1 MNGKR
6 ILNELIGI
14 FLVLN
19 IALLTFNVI
28 KTIDRYRINT
38 TRINNVTYA
47 LEQKEIYLE
56 TQLPRN
62 FTPKMQANLSDFIGS
77 NTTAER
83 YNMVSALFGENS
95 GKVIVTKDSSAPQSI
110 IHRYGSESLIFN
122 KNTIVYMNTDVS
134 GKSNKEISLQSAKK
148 ICRAFIK
155 RLNYNKEFNN
165 AYIQHRNNEGNIEIT
180 FFRNYKGIPV
190 FEEYIRFELIGGT
203 IQKATMQIGK
213 ISQLDGDRIKKA
225 IYPIDLVLFGIDDE
239 LEIEK
244 PMYITDIT
252 LGYKAIGES
261 NIMLLGTQL
270 IPTYKIEIRG
280 LKNPIYVNAYTNK
293 RIE

>member
-14 FLVLN
+14 FLFLN

-28 KTIDRYRINT
+28 KTVDSYRIST

-47 LEQKEIYLE
+47 LEQRGIYLE
-56 TQLPRN
+56 TQLPRS
-62 FTPKMQANLSDFIGS
+62 FTPKSQANLSDLIGS
-77 NTTAER
+77 NMTAER

-95 GKVIVTKDSSAPQSI
+95 GNVIVTKDSNAPKSM
-110 IHRYGSESLIFN
+110 IHRYGSEVLTFN
-122 KNTIVYMNTDVS
+122 ENTIVYTNTDIS
-134 GKSNKEISLQSAKK
+134 SESNKEVSLKSAKK
-148 ICRAFIK
+148 TCRDFIK
-155 RLNYNKEFNN
+155 RLNYNKVFNN
-165 AYIQHRNNEGNIEIT
+165 AYIQCSSNENNLEIT
-180 FFRNYKGIPV
+180 FFRKYKGIPV
-190 FEEYIRFELIGGT
+190 FDEYIRFELIAGR
-203 IQKATMQIGK
+203 IQKATMQLGK
-213 ISQLDGDRIKKA
+213 IRQLEGDEIKRT

-239 LEIEK
+239 LEVEK

-252 LGYKAIGES
+252 LGYKAIDES

>member
-19 IALLTFNVI
+19 IALLTFNIV
-28 KTIDRYRINT
+28 KTIHRYRINT

-62 FTPKMQANLSDFIGS
+62 FTPKSQANLSDFIGS

-83 YNMVSALFGENS
+83 DNMVSALFGENS
-95 GKVIVTKDSSAPQSI
+95 GKVIVTKDSSAPKSI
-110 IHRYGSESLIFN
+110 IHRYGSESLVFN
-122 KNTIVYMNTDVS
+122 KNTIVYTNTDVS
-134 GKSNKEISLQSAKK
+134 ESSNKEISLQSAKK
-148 ICRAFIK
+148 ICRDFIK
-155 RLNYNKEFNN
+155 RLNYNKKFNN
-165 AYIQHRNNEGNIEIT
+165 AYIQHRNNEDNIEIT

-190 FEEYIRFELIGGT
+190 FEEYIRFELMGET
-203 IQKATMQIGK
+203 IQKATIKIGK
-213 ISQLDGDRIKKA
+213 ISQLDSDRIKKT

-252 LGYKAIGES
+252 LGYKAIDES

>member
-14 FLVLN
+14 FLFLN

-28 KTIDRYRINT
+28 KTVESYRINT

-47 LEQKEIYLE
+47 LEQRGIYLE

-62 FTPKMQANLSDFIGS
+62 FTPKSQANLSDLIGS
-77 NTTAER
+77 NMTAER

-95 GKVIVTKDSSAPQSI
+95 GNVIVTKDSNAPKSM
-110 IHRYGSESLIFN
+110 IHRYGSEVLTFN
-122 KNTIVYMNTDVS
+122 ENTIVYTNTDIS
-134 GKSNKEISLQSAKK
+134 SENNKEVSLQSAKK
-148 ICRAFIK
+148 ICKDFIK
-155 RLNYNKEFNN
+155 RLNYNKVFNN
-165 AYIQHRNNEGNIEIT
+165 AYIQCSSNENNLEIT
-180 FFRNYKGIPV
+180 FFRKYKGIPV
-190 FEEYIRFELIGGT
+190 FDEYIRFELIAGK
-203 IQKATMQIGK
+203 IQKATMQLGK
-213 ISQLDGDRIKKA
+213 IRQLEGDEIKRT

-239 LEIEK
+239 LEVEK

-252 LGYKAIGES
+252 LGYKAIDES